1 MGCGCG
7 GSKKKKYVV
16 TTKLGRTE
24 TVDSLSAAMAVI
36 RREGGKYQPIRV

>member
-1 MGCGCG
+1 MACNCGSG
-7 GSKKKKYVV
+7 RKKKYLV

-36 RREGGKYQPIRV
+36 RREGGKYQPVKV